1 MKTKKELEHLKRVAS
16 LGCII
21 CDSPQVQVHHIRNRG
36 KGLGNVGIGNRS
48 SHYETIPLCYNHHLG
63 AFSIHNNKL
72 MFEKRYGTEEELL
85 KKTREKLNGIAN
97 INDSISSR

>member
-21 CDSPQVQVHHIRNRG
+21 CTSPYAQVHHIRLIG
-36 KGLGNVGIGNRS
+36 TGIGRRS
-48 SHYETIPLCYNHHLG
+48 SHFDTIPLCYNHHLG
-63 AFSIHNNKL
+63 AFSIHHNKP

-85 KKTREKLNGIAN
+85 KKTREKLNGY
-97 INDSISSR
+97 DTFT